1 MFQRQG
7 IGFTNP
13 FQFANPFQQF
23 SGAVNPYTTQGGFGG
38 INPLASQIGGFGINP
53 FLSQVGGF
61 GANPYSPQVG
71 GFGANPYSPQVGG
84 FEANP
89 YSPQVG
95 GFGANPYSPQIG
107 GFGAGPLSWLQQP
120 APGLINPLYASQF
133 GAGTNP
139 AVNPLVA
146 PQLGTV
152 NPFLQSGIGSVN
164 PLAAQLGG
172 VNPFLQTGIGTVN
185 PWGVGQAH
193 SQGFG
198 TDPSILSLLG
208 QQSNPMVNPI
218 AQQQLPIRPLAGA
231 NPFEQTAG
239 VQGIG
244 SITDPYTSLVQAQLL
259 SQIANQLHQLYRS
272 FPANLWATGQGTQ
285 PIMGHPFAQT
295 GVPCG
300 I

>member
-23 SGAVNPYTTQGGFGG
+23 SGAINPYATQGGFGG

-71 GFGANPYSPQVGG
+71 GFGG
-84 FEANP
+84 
-89 YSPQVG
+89 
-95 GFGANPYSPQIG
+95 NPYSPQIG

-146 PQLGTV
+146 PQLGTA

-172 VNPFLQTGIGTVN
+172 VNPFLQTGIGTAN
-185 PWGVGQAH
+185 PGGVGQTH
-193 SQGFG
+193 FQGFG

-239 VQGIG
+239 LQGIG
-244 SITDPYTSLVQAQLL
+244 SIVDPYTSLVQAQLL
-259 SQIANQLHQLYRS
+259 SQIANQLHQLYSS

-285 PIMGHPFAQT
+285 PIMGHPFAQP
-295 GVPCG
+295 GVPYG
-300 I
+300 M

>member
-1 MFQRQG
+1 VSSKSLGGVLMFQRQG

-23 SGAVNPYTTQGGFGG
+23 SGAINPYATQGGFGG

-84 FEANP
+84 F
-89 YSPQVG
+89 
-95 GFGANPYSPQIG
+95 GANPYSPQIG

-133 GAGTNP
+133 GVGTNP
-139 AVNPLVA
+139 AGNPLVA
-146 PQLGTV
+146 PQLGTA

-185 PWGVGQAH
+185 PGG
-193 SQGFG
+193 SGR
-198 TDPSILSLLG
+198 
-208 QQSNPMVNPI
+208 PI
-218 AQQQLPIRPLAGA
+218 PRALELTRAFSRCSA
-231 NPFEQTAG
+231 NNRTP
-239 VQGIG
+239 
-244 SITDPYTSLVQAQLL
+244 
-259 SQIANQLHQLYRS
+259 
-272 FPANLWATGQGTQ
+272 W
-285 PIMGHPFAQT
+285 
-295 GVPCG
+295 
-300 I
+300 

>member
-23 SGAVNPYTTQGGFGG
+23 SGAVNPYTAQGGFGG
-38 INPLASQIGGFGINP
+38 INPLASQIGGLGISP
-53 FLSQVGGF
+53 FL
-61 GANPYSPQVG
+61 A
-71 GFGANPYSPQVGG
+71 
-84 FEANP
+84 
-89 YSPQVG
+89 QVG

-107 GFGAGPLSWLQQP
+107 GFGANPYSPQLGGFGAGPLSWLSQP

-133 GAGTNP
+133 GAGLNP
-139 AVNPLVA
+139 AVNPQVV

-152 NPFLQSGIGSVN
+152 NPFLQSGIGNVN
-164 PLAAQLGG
+164 PPVAPQLGG

-185 PWGVGQAH
+185 PGVFGQTPIPGVGTEP
-193 SQGFG
+193 G
-198 TDPSILSLLG
+198 ILSLLG

-218 AQQQLPIRPLAGA
+218 AQQQLPVRPLAGA

-239 VQGIG
+239 GQGVG
-244 SITDPYTSLVQAQLL
+244 SIVDPYTSLVQAQLL

-285 PIMGHPFAQT
+285 PITGHPFAQT
-295 GVPCG
+295 GVPYG
-300 I
+300 M

>member
-23 SGAVNPYTTQGGFGG
+23 SGAVNPYTVQGGFAGM
-38 INPLASQIGGFGINP
+38 NPLASQIGGFGINP
-53 FLSQVGGF
+53 FLSQI
-61 GANPYSPQVG
+61 
-71 GFGANPYSPQVGG
+71 
-84 FEANP
+84 
-89 YSPQVG
+89 G

-107 GFGAGPLSWLQQP
+107 GFGSSPLPWLQQP
-120 APGLINPLYASQF
+120 GPGFINPLYATQF
-133 GAGTNP
+133 GAGINP

-146 PQLGTV
+146 AQFGTVNPYLQSGIGTVNPLVAAQLGGV
-152 NPFLQSGIGSVN
+152 NPFLQSGIGTVN
-164 PLAAQLGG
+164 PLVAAQLGG

-185 PWGVGQAH
+185 PALFGQTHAT
-193 SQGFG
+193 GFG

-208 QQSNPMVNPI
+208 QQLNALGNPI
-218 AQQQLPIRPLAGA
+218 AHQQLPIRPLVGA
-231 NPFEQTAG
+231 NTFEQTAG
-239 VQGIG
+239 VHGIG
-244 SITDPYTSLVQAQLL
+244 SIVDPYTSLVQAQLL
-259 SQIANQLHQLYRS
+259 SQIANPLQQMYGS

-285 PIMGHPFAQT
+285 PIMGHQFAQT